1 MIQALQRMVGP
12 FSIPAKVTPL
22 TKMIPEQERDEF
34 NDKVFNG
41 IIRLTPEMI
50 ELINNGE
57 PVYAVPKRSIDYIVS
72 SQDLDDWESLLE
84 RLYHLLNNLNKI
96 AGNIRKVNYYKII
109 NLNFQDKVIQDRH
122 NKLQEKLLD
131 KTTEEVDPQSKM
143 VDVKKIENLKKH
155 LMALGFV
162 AGGALSSLVTEDLS
176 GLTTGS
182 VHKKG
187 ASIAKMLMDR
197 YGLTDVQ
204 AAAMVGNFIR
214 ESGLVPYNV
223 ENSSPY
229 DAQEPLPPPFGT
241 PRTGYGWAQWTGSRL
256 NDFLQKFL
264 GGGPNVRGKAANDGD
279 NWKMLTYELDGPYN
293 HVIQGLRSYND
304 VVQATIY
311 AELEYEGA
319 SIKANDERINAA
331 RGVLKELRQKAS
343 GSIVLPELFKHHV
356 IKFDTN
362 NKTTMLS
369 HFIVDK
375 PTIIDMDN
383 VREPLIIIPIG
394 RPIGRS
400 ILRILF
406 QRPFAMIEDRFYRT
420 IQQQS
425 SPYDDGVKQESVIK
439 NNTITVPELS
449 ITDDTTENISNIN
462 PQSFFD
468 YNQEQIFTQ
477 LPNVVDYMTDFDVEE
492 SKTYNDIFVS
502 PVSLFETKK
511 TNIDTI
517 TTKTNDIF
525 DKDIIIFTQ
534 DIFVTEE

>member
-241 PRTGYGWAQWTGSRL
+241 PRTGYGWAQWTGGRL
-256 NDFLQKFL
+256 NVFLQKFL

-311 AELEYEGA
+311 AEREYEGA

-369 HFIVDK
+369 HFIVGK

>member
-1 MIQALQRMVGP
+1 MIQALQKMVGP
-12 FSIPAKVTPL
+12 FPSPAKVIPL
-22 TKMIPEQERDEF
+22 TKMIPDREKDQF
-34 NDKVFNG
+34 NDKVFSG
-41 IIRLTPEMI
+41 IVRLTPEMI
-50 ELINNGE
+50 ELISEGKS
-57 PVYAVPKRSIDYIVS
+57 VYAVPKKSVDYIVS
-72 SQDLDDWESLLE
+72 SEELDDWESLLE
-84 RLYHLLNNLNKI
+84 KLYHLLNNLNKI
-96 AGNIRKVNYYKII
+96 AGNIRKVNYNKII
-109 NLNFQDKVIQDRH
+109 NLNFEDKVIRDRH

-131 KTTEEVDPQSKM
+131 RTTEEVEPQTEM

-155 LMALGFV
+155 LMAMGFV
-162 AGGALSSLVTEDLS
+162 VGGALSSLVTEDLS

-241 PRTGYGWAQWTGSRL
+241 PRTGYGWAQWTGGRL
-256 NDFLQKFL
+256 NVFLQKFL
-264 GGGPNVRGKAANDGD
+264 GGSPGVRGKAANDGD
-279 NWKMLTYELDGPYN
+279 NWKMLTYELDGPYK
-293 HVIQGLRSYND
+293 HVIQGLKSYND

-311 AELEYEGA
+311 AEREYEGA

-343 GSIVLPELFKHHV
+343 GSIVLPEIFNHHV
-356 IKFDTN
+356 IKFDTD

-375 PTIIDMDN
+375 PTIIDMEH
-383 VREPLIIIPIG
+383 VKEPLVIIPIG

-400 ILRILF
+400 ILKILF
-406 QRPFAMIEDRFYRT
+406 QRPFAMIEDRFYRM

-425 SPYDDGVKQESVIK
+425 SQNEDTVKQKPVIK
-439 NNTITVPELS
+439 NTTITTTPPS
-449 ITDDTTENISNIN
+449 IEYDTTESISHIN
-462 PQSFFD
+462 FESFFD
-468 YNQEQIFTQ
+468 NNLTQ
-477 LPNVVDYMTDFDVEE
+477 TLTELSGTLEYSIDSGVEASE
-492 SKTYNDIFVS
+492 TYNDIFVS

-525 DKDIIIFTQ
+525 DKNIVIFTQ